1 MLWGYK
7 RYLIGIVDG
16 LLILAS
22 TQLAVWVRF
31 GQLTNWISIY
41 KEAMIISLFMYI
53 AILYVFDMYNIER
66 IKRVPDMVVRITA
79 SFIFA
84 GILLT
89 FFFYFFPG
97 GRFGRGIFFIHLF
110 FSWFLVSAWRLLFSR
125 LYRYTIVKQKLLII
139 GAGKSARYLMDAL
152 NSDMSEYEIV
162 GLLDDDPRKQ
172 GRQIGSSKVAG
183 YISQFDDIIDRVGR
197 CTAVI
202 AITKNRKY
210 SMIQDILRARIK
222 GVNVVEMPNL
232 FESITG
238 RIPVKHIQDGWLLF
252 SDGFSLLDKEFIQRL
267 KRLIDVVLSIIL
279 MVVFAPIT
287 LISALLIKL
296 ESKGPVLFVQ
306 KRVGKDGLVFDLIKL
321 RSMYEDAET
330 NGPVWAEPN
339 DSRVTKVGRWI
350 RWFRF
355 DEIPQLWNVLRGE
368 MSFIGPRPERPEF
381 VGMLEKEIPY
391 YYLRHAVKPGLTGWA
406 QVNYPYGASLRDA
419 EIKLEYDL
427 YYLKN
432 MSLFLDFKIFLKTI
446 GVIFFRQGSR

>member
-7 RYLIGIVDG
+7 RYLIGVIDG

-22 TQLAVWVRF
+22 IQLAVWVRF
-31 GQLTNWISIY
+31 GQLANWTSIY
-41 KEAMIISLFMYI
+41 REAMIVSLVMYL

-66 IKRVPDMVVRITA
+66 IKNVPDMLVRIA
-79 SFIFA
+79 SSFAFA

-89 FFFYFFPG
+89 FFFFFFPG

-110 FSWFLVSAWRLLFSR
+110 LSWFLVSAWRLLFSR
-125 LYRYTIVKQKLLII
+125 LYRFTIVKQKLLII
-139 GAGKSARYLMDAL
+139 GAGKSARYLMEAL
-152 NSDMSEYEIV
+152 NSDLSEYEII
-162 GLLDDDPRKQ
+162 GFLDDDPRKQ
-172 GRQIGSSKVAG
+172 GRQIDSSQVIG
-183 YISQFDDIIDRVGR
+183 YISQFDDIIDKIGHF
-197 CTAVI
+197 TAVI
-202 AITKNRKY
+202 AITRDRRY
-210 SMIQDILRARIK
+210 RMLRDILQARIK
-222 GVNVVEMPNL
+222 GVTVVEMPNL

-238 RIPVKHIQDGWLLF
+238 RIPVKHIQEGWLLF
-252 SDGFSLLDKEFIQRL
+252 SDGFLLLNKEFIQRF
-267 KRLIDVVLSIIL
+267 KRLNDVALSVFL
-279 MVVFAPIT
+279 MAALSPIA
-287 LISALLIKL
+287 LISSLLIKL
-296 ESKGPVLFVQ
+296 ESRGPVLFVQ

-321 RSMYEDAET
+321 RSMYENAES
-330 NGPVWAEPN
+330 NGPVWAEQN

-350 RWFRF
+350 RRFRF
-355 DEIPQLWNVLRGE
+355 DEIPQLWNILRGE

-381 VGMLEKEIPY
+381 VSTLEKQIPY

-432 MSLFLDFKIFLKTI
+432 MSLLLDFKILLKTI

>member
-1 MLWGYK
+1 
-7 RYLIGIVDG
+7 
-16 LLILAS
+16 
-22 TQLAVWVRF
+22 
-31 GQLTNWISIY
+31 
-41 KEAMIISLFMYI
+41 MIISSFMYI

-66 IKRVPDMVVRITA
+66 IKHVPDMMVRITA
-79 SFIFA
+79 SFILA

-89 FFFYFFPG
+89 FFFYFYPG
-97 GRFGRGIFFIHLF
+97 GRFGRGIFFIQLF
-110 FSWFLVSAWRLLFSR
+110 LSWFLISAWRLLFSR
-125 LYRYTIVKQKLLII
+125 FYRFTIVKKKLLII
-139 GAGKSARYLMDAL
+139 GAGKSAHYLMDVL
-152 NSDMSEYEIV
+152 SSDMSEYEII

-172 GRQIGSSKVAG
+172 DRQIGSSKVVG
-183 YISQFDDIIDRVGR
+183 YLRQFNEIIDKIGR

-202 AITKNRKY
+202 AITKDRKY

-222 GVNVVEMPNL
+222 GVTVVEMPNL

-252 SDGFSLLDKEFIQRL
+252 SDGFSLLNKEFIQRL
-267 KRLIDVVLSIIL
+267 KRLIDVALSVFL
-279 MVVFAPIT
+279 MVVFSPIA

-306 KRVGKDGLVFDLIKL
+306 KRTGKDGVTFDLIKL
-321 RSMYEDAET
+321 RSMYENAES
-330 NGPVWAEPN
+330 NGPVWAEKN

-355 DEIPQLWNVLRGE
+355 DEIPQLWNILRGE

-391 YYLRHAVKPGLTGWA
+391 YYLRHSVKPGLTGWA
-406 QVNYPYGASLRDA
+406 QVNYPYGASLKDA